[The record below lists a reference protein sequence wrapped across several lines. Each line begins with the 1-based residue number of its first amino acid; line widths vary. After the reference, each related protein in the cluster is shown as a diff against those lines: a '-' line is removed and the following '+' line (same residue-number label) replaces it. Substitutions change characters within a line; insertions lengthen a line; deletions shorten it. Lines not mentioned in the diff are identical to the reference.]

1 MSAPPAPKP
10 APPAAPAPGVL
21 EVTTRLAVAVLLLVV
36 LLAAV
41 LRTPLPGS
49 PYPPDTKRL
58 ALDLL
63 SGYGFPLVLIGLIL
77 AVAMMAGVALARE
90 DAEEK
95 P

>member
-1 MSAPPAPKP
+1 MSSADVPPASRPSR
-10 APPAAPAPGVL
+10 PGII
-21 EVTTRLAVAVLLLVV
+21 EVSTRLAVAALLLGVLLV
-36 LLAAV
+36 AI

-49 PYPPDTKRL
+49 PYPPDTKRV

-77 AVAMMAGVALARE
+77 AVAMMAGVALAKE